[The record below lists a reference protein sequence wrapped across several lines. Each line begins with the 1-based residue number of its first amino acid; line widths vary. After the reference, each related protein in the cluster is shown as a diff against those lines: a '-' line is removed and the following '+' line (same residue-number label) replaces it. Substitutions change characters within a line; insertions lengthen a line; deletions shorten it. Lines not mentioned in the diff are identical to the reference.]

1 MKAINTS
8 KDHEGFSLIEL
19 LIVVAIIGII
29 AAIAIPNLLAS
40 KRAANEGSA
49 QASLRTVTG
58 AEAVYASSHDGEYA
72 TLDLL
77 AAEGLVDSVL
87 GASATSSPKSGYNFA
102 AFPTGD
108 GSPGDPWFYTTNAC
122 PAEFAGVTATGRRA
136 FSSDA
141 TGVIYAI
148 AATTDVP
155 AVGTAGSP
163 IGN

>member
-1 MKAINTS
+1 MNT
-8 KDHEGFSLIEL
+8 KRQQGFSLIEL

-58 AEAVYASSHDGEYA
+58 AEAVYATSHNGQYA
-72 TLDLL
+72 TLDVL
-77 AAEGLVDSVL
+77 ATDGLIDTVL
-87 GASATSSPKSGYNFA
+87 GASATSSLKSGYNFG
-102 AFPTGD
+102 AFPTGA
-108 GSPGDPWFYTTNAC
+108 GTAASPYFYTTDGC
-122 PAEFAGVTATGRRA
+122 PAAFAGVTATGRRA

-141 TGVIYAI
+141 TGVIYALTL
-148 AATTDVP
+148 ATTSTP
-155 AVGTAGSP
+155 TVGTRGTP